1 METRQKGKTN
11 TAHRYGLTLRGQY
24 RTKVTYVYKEILK
37 KTRENKRTVNR
48 QRYRETAIG
57 NFD

>member
-11 TAHRYGLTLRGQY
+11 TALTYGVTLRGQY

-37 KTRENKRTVNR
+37 KKTRNTVR
-48 QRYRETAIG
+48 MY
-57 NFD
+57 

>member
-11 TAHRYGLTLRGQY
+11 TALTYGVTLRGQY

-37 KTRENKRTVNR
+37 KKNEKYRTNVLT
-48 QRYRETAIG
+48 YA
-57 NFD
+57 DS